1 MISYLKKCKKEIVFF
16 IFANM
21 VWAAIG
27 ISLAYLLGFIM
38 DTAINNTPNRILII
52 IIGACLYI
60 AMDAMFEFLSNYSEI
75 LLRTRISML
84 IRDALVRRI
93 QRSSVEEKEANGDA
107 YYLSMFNNNVTEID
121 NNYIH
126 GILMVVFQVFSLV
139 FALVATTSIQPEMT
153 MIILILCILPIFVP
167 KILKTKLE
175 NINREAVAAKATYLN
190 FLNEWL
196 EGFLS
201 IKIFNSENV
210 VNSYHD
216 KQNRQ
221 TTKTLQKNSRWR
233 RFSMSLSYG
242 MGNMVVVGAWAVGAV
257 FAVKGSITI
266 PELVELTTL
275 MNMVAGP
282 FQIISEYY
290 AGIVSGRAVAK
301 DLLDYI
307 GSEND
312 NQAFNSS
319 ESSIEKIELKN
330 IDVVR
335 DQVKL
340 LNGFNFAVKNN
351 MKIAVIGRSG
361 SGKTTALKAIAGIV
375 NINSGNICINDYE
388 VNNKGGLTHKDII
401 YLPQHTVVFS
411 ASIKEN
417 ISMFKETTE
426 EEVIN
431 AIRLSG
437 LSEWF
442 SNLGND
448 IYKKI
453 EKSSIN
459 LSGGELRRLEF
470 ARILI
475 SNPKVI
481 LFDEPTS
488 GLDFQNSQNIMS
500 QICSMKDKLIVVS
513 THDVSKC
520 NLERFDYIYVVDSGN
535 VIAEGAPCDII
546 QSESYRLLR
555 KDA

>member
-1 MISYLKKCKKEIVFF
+1 
-16 IFANM
+16 M

-38 DTAINNTPNRILII
+38 DTAINNTPNRIIVI

-75 LLRTRISML
+75 LLRTRVSML

-167 KILKTKLE
+167 KLLKTELE

-210 VNSYHD
+210 VNTYHD

-242 MGNMVVVGAWAVGAV
+242 MGNMVVVGAWAVGAI

-361 SGKTTALKAIAGIV
+361 SGKTTALKTIAGIV
-375 NINSGNICINDYE
+375 NINNGSICINDHK

-401 YLPQHTVVFS
+401 YLPQHTVIFS

-442 SNLGND
+442 SNFGND
-448 IYKKI
+448 IHKII
-453 EKSSIN
+453 EKSNIN

-500 QICSMKDKLIVVS
+500 QIYSMKDKLIVVS

-546 QSESYRLLR
+546 QSEAYRLLR

>member
-38 DTAINNTPNRILII
+38 DTAINNTPNRIIVI

-167 KILKTKLE
+167 KLLKTELE

-210 VNSYHD
+210 VNTYHD

-242 MGNMVVVGAWAVGAV
+242 MGNMVVVGAWAVGAI

-361 SGKTTALKAIAGIV
+361 SGKTTALKTIAGIV
-375 NINSGNICINDYE
+375 NINNGSICINDHK

-401 YLPQHTVVFS
+401 YLPQHTVIFS

-442 SNLGND
+442 SNFGND
-448 IYKKI
+448 IHKII
-453 EKSSIN
+453 EKSNIN

-500 QICSMKDKLIVVS
+500 QIYSMKDKLIVVS

-546 QSESYRLLR
+546 QSEAYRLLR

>member
-1 MISYLKKCKKEIVFF
+1 MIIFLKKCKKEIIFF
-16 IFANM
+16 IFSNL
-21 VWAAIG
+21 VWAVIG

-38 DTAINNTPNRILII
+38 DTAINNTPNRIII
-52 IIGACLYI
+52 IIMGACMYI

-93 QRSSVEEKEANGDA
+93 QRSSIEEKEENGDA

-139 FALVATTSIQPEMT
+139 FALAATTIIQPIMT
-153 MIILILCILPIFVP
+153 IIILLLCILPIFVP
-167 KILKTKLE
+167 KLLKTELE

-210 VNSYHD
+210 VNTYHD

-221 TTKTLQKNSRWR
+221 TTKTMQKNSRWR

-470 ARILI
+470 GRILI

-520 NLERFDYIYVVDSGN
+520 NLKRFDYIYVVDYGN

-546 QSESYRLLR
+546 RGEAYRLLR